1 MLVLYL
7 SNMKSLLFHLV
18 FSFLLT
24 LGPPLPKA
32 RRIFSMLE
40 MHGDVYVI
48 GGWDGSAYQSS
59 IYQLSCS
66 SGLCSW
72 STINQELKVARASS
86 VAIPVPDYF
95 CK

>member
-1 MLVLYL
+1 
-7 SNMKSLLFHLV
+7 MKTLLFHLF

-32 RRIFSMLE
+32 TLEFSMLE
-40 MHGDVYVI
+40 MHGDTYVI
-48 GGWDGSAYQSS
+48 GGTGSGYQSS

-72 STINQELKVARASS
+72 TTLNQQLKVARRLF
-86 VAIPVPDYF
+86 VAMPVQDNS
-95 CK
+95 CT